1 MRHILFAVPKWRNWQ
16 TRQVQGLVGV
26 RSWEFDS
33 PLRHHTVKHNRSLIL
48 LKSISRA
55 FFFFGPL
62 YKVTVQMS
70 PSYLLKKN
78 DTDYFRYYI
87 YIPSDNQKAL
97 DDKKEFIKTLKD
109 SKKTDAVRL
118 SYEYNGRLPVSV
130 TKSASTASGHFT
142 RKVPL
147 IFWFF

>member
-1 MRHILFAVPKWRNWQ
+1 
-16 TRQVQGLVGV
+16 
-26 RSWEFDS
+26 
-33 PLRHHTVKHNRSLIL
+33 
-48 LKSISRA
+48 
-55 FFFFGPL
+55 
-62 YKVTVQMS
+62 MS